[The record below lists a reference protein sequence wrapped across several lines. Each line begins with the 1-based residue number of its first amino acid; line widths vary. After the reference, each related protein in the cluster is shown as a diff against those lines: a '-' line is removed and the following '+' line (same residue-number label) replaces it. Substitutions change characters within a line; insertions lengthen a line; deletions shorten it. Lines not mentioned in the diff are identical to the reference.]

1 MFERVSWVI
10 GMVPSDSV
18 IYKTDD
24 SYCTIIITFQKVDIN
39 FHSSLSHMGLTGFS
53 VNEVVLTIQ

>member
-1 MFERVSWVI
+1 MI

-18 IYKTDD
+18 IYLADD
-24 SYCTIIITFQKVDIN
+24 SYCTIIVAFRKVDIN
-39 FHSSLSHMGLTGFS
+39 FHSLLSHMGFTGFS